1 MFYVVNSKT
10 KLVLGSPWTLIV
22 IPLYQLNNMDFF
34 VTFSLTAFSK
44 CSPTSLS
51 MPSGYNLK
59 RCINNRY
66 HGDNNGIMS
75 KIKIQ

>member
-10 KLVLGSPWTLIV
+10 KLVLGSPCTLIV
-22 IPLYQLNNMDFF
+22 TPLYYLNNMEFF
-34 VTFSLTAFSK
+34 LTFSLTAFSK

-51 MPSGYNLK
+51 IPSGYNLK

-66 HGDNNGIMS
+66 HGDNNSIMS